1 MFNCT
6 TITSRELKW
15 ISLIISVAGMIILS
29 YSANTYTPE
38 EIHIKDI
45 DESIQGQYVL
55 VCGNIIDYR
64 VSGRNTF
71 MQIKDSYG
79 SIDVIFFE
87 EIDSIKKNNYVCIK
101 GIIEIYKGKIEILG
115 KSIA

>member
-1 MFNCT
+1 MLNST
-6 TITSRELKW
+6 AITSRELKW
-15 ISLIISVAGMIILS
+15 ISLIISVIGMIILL
-29 YSANTYTPE
+29 YSADIYTPE
-38 EIHIKDI
+38 QTHIKDI
-45 DESIQGQYVL
+45 DENLQGQYVL
-55 VCGNIIDYR
+55 VCGTVKDYR

-87 EIDSIKKNNYVCIK
+87 EVGSIKKNSYVCIK
-101 GIIEIYKGKIEILG
+101 GIVEIYKGNIEILG